1 MKFKQL
7 WRLLVISCLS
17 LVMVACKPWA
27 DFTVNPSP
35 VVAGVEATFDASSSM
50 VISKDRQATYAWD
63 FGDGSAAGSGKVV
76 QHTFATAGTYQVKLT
91 VTDRKGQK
99 GVATRTVV
107 VSPATAASA
116 SVSVQVQGSDGVA
129 LANAKVDLG
138 SITAQTSDLGVATLA
153 DAAAGVDGVL
163 TVTKTGYITQ
173 SLRISTVAG
182 ETARAFAILQPI
194 KEMRSIPQAQVAQTI
209 VAQSL
214 GASVTLPAN
223 ALVAPDNTPVTGA
236 IRLELTPWDITNSNL
251 SAMLGNGVARRT
263 DGSIV
268 NLISAGMMTVDF
280 YDAQNRHLQ
289 LATGKTAD
297 IQMDLPYAS
306 INNQALSVGSSIPLW
321 HFDVAQGTW
330 VEEGVGSVVASET
343 SPFGLA
349 VKATVSHFSTWNWD
363 FKWDNGGTASVS
375 CLDEAGVLA
384 PCDLMVTATLT
395 DGSTIVRST
404 SIGAGVTNL
413 INLPTNVT
421 SLDWRANIGAGW
433 AVATSALGANV
444 VLAARPYTTNNF
456 VQCSLPD
463 TTKVACSVQQIVNGI
478 AQTVQIPVEG
488 GWVRAYADVVAGST
502 IAWSAQ
508 SGLIQTAA
516 NQYFRYE
523 GTASSATNGA
533 VNIALSSAT
542 QVLEKTVQLKC
553 SDMTTSTAEHPVSRA
568 VSSCVFNISQSG
580 LTDSGGYGFT
590 FAQSPVVLAGSYVT
604 LLVAPTTTYFGID
617 VNATLQATNQEV
629 AVGWGRYASAHQYL
643 TNNEII
649 TIDIFEGIWI
659 NPPS

>member
-1 MKFKQL
+1 MKFKQF
-7 WRLLVISCLS
+7 WRLFVISCLS

-76 QHTFATAGTYQVKLT
+76 QHTFATAGSYQVKLT

-116 SVSVQVQGSDGVA
+116 SVSVQVQGSDGVP
-129 LANAKVDLG
+129 LTNAKVDLG

-153 DAAAGVDGVL
+153 DVAAGVEGVL

-182 ETARAFAILQPI
+182 EAARAFAILQPI

-223 ALVAPDNTPVTGA
+223 ALVAPDNTPATGA

-251 SAMLGNGVARRT
+251 SAMLGNGVARKT

-297 IQMDLPYAS
+297 IQMDLPYTS

-330 VEEGVGSVVASET
+330 VEEGVGSVVASAT
-343 SPFGLA
+343 SPVGLA

-363 FKWDNGGTASVS
+363 YVIAGAVSTTVS
-375 CLDEAGVLA
+375 CVDSVRQLVACNIILK
-384 PCDLMVTATLT
+384 ATLP
-395 DGSTIVRST
+395 DGSSGYKWLY
-404 SIGAGVTNL
+404 IGAAITTVSNIPANATLYWIAHDGEA
-413 INLPTNVT
+413 
-421 SLDWRANIGAGW
+421 RAE
-433 AVATSALGANV
+433 ATSTGNANV
-444 VLAARPYTTNNF
+444 VLEFEAPTTKNF

-463 TTKVACSVQQIVNGI
+463 TTKVACRVQQTVNGNL
-478 AQTVQIPVEG
+478 QTVQIPAEG
-488 GWVRAYADVVAGST
+488 GWVRSYADVAAGST

-508 SGLIQTAA
+508 SDIMQSVN
-516 NQYFRYE
+516 NQYYRYE
-523 GTASSATNGA
+523 GVASSGVLDA
-533 VNIALSSAT
+533 VNIVLAT
-542 QVLEKTVQLKC
+542 GTQQLAKTVQLKC
-553 SDMTTSTAEHPVSRA
+553 ADLTTPTAEYPISRL
-568 VSSCVFNISQSG
+568 VESCTYNISQYSES
-580 LTDSGGYGFT
+580 TGYT
-590 FAQSPVVLAGSYVT
+590 NVQTPLISAGSYVT
-604 LLVAPTTTYFGID
+604 IILPPTINSINTY
-617 VNATLQATNQEV
+617 VEATLQGGGS
-629 AVGWGRYASAHQYL
+629 GWGQYSSYFQDL
-643 TNNEII
+643 TNSQAVDVEVY
-649 TIDIFEGIWI
+649 EGIR
-659 NPPS
+659 PPTPF